1 MLRLE
6 TPRAILI
13 TGPFGAGKSSLAGE
27 IGDLVEGTIPFAAID
42 LDWLAWFDAMDGSPE
57 HDVGAVELKN
67 LSDVVRNYLDA
78 GVLFFVLA
86 RSVPTAREADLL
98 KSVLPMPV
106 TVIRLEVPLAELEAR
121 LGEDINTGRQDD
133 LRRAR
138 EWFAEGQGIG
148 FEDLVIENVR
158 PLHEVA
164 VEVIERVS
172 SAWA

>member
-27 IGDLVEGTIPFAAID
+27 IADLVEGSIPYAAID
-42 LDWLAWFDAMDGSPE
+42 LDWLGWFNAMDGSPDHE
-57 HDVGAVELKN
+57 VGAVELKN

-86 RSVPTAREADLL
+86 RAVQNAQEADLL
-98 KSVLPMPV
+98 KSALPMPV

-121 LGEDINTGRQDD
+121 FGADITTDGQHS
-133 LRRAR
+133 LRRTR
-138 EWFAEGQGIG
+138 EWIQEGQGIG

-158 PLHEVA
+158 PLPEVA
-164 VEVIERVS
+164 AEVIERVS